1 MGDKDDAPRN
11 VIAERLEHLIATVH
25 PATRGPYLL
34 REIADGVNEA
44 AGEKIVSVAYLSQ
57 LRLGQR
63 MSPSFKILQAIAQ
76 WFGVPPSYFADDM
89 TAAHADE
96 QLEFLTRH
104 ARRRGPRDRP
114 APRRDCRRHPWNAV
128 RALLVIA
135 RQLDAQPRPRCRGV
149 IRTRQI
155 TRLRLKLA
163 VHDGL

>member
-25 PATRGPYLL
+25 PASRGPYLL

-44 AGEKIVSVAYLSQ
+44 AGEKVVSVAYLSQ

-96 QLEFLTRH
+96 QLEFLT
-104 ARRRGPRDRP
+104 AMRDAGVRSV
-114 APRRDCRRHPWNAV
+114 ALRAQGLSEQALEAV
-128 RALLVIA
+128 RAVIDAMHAQA
-135 RQLDAQPRPRCRGV
+135 RPKAED
-149 IRTRQI
+149 
-155 TRLRLKLA
+155 
-163 VHDGL
+163 